1 MTSEK
6 DIQKI
11 IIREKFHNRND
22 FKVII
27 PNIYFFAWESDLLA
41 IDRNNNFTT
50 EFEIKCSRFD
60 YLQDFKKADK
70 HKALSEQRDI
80 TAIPN
85 YFYYVLSEEIAQKE
99 IPECDY
105 AGLIIVCKSG
115 MNKYLNTIKKAPLL
129 HSESMPMYKWE
140 EIAIKLN
147 HRLL

>member
-11 IIREKFHNRND
+11 IIREKFRYYY
-22 FKVII
+22 KIMI
-27 PNIYFFAWESDLLA
+27 PNIYFFTWESDLLA
-41 IDRNNNFTT
+41 IDKNNNGNFIT

-99 IPECDY
+99 IPGCDY
-105 AGLIIVCKSG
+105 AGLIIVCKIG
-115 MNKYLNTIKKAPLL
+115 MNKYLKTIKKAPLL
-129 HSESMPMYKWE
+129 HNESMPMYKWE

-147 HRLL
+147 HKLL